1 MDNEDLVPE
10 DAVSVVLDG
19 AKLFIPMDELVDFE
33 KELERLTKEKDKLES
48 EIKRV
53 VGKLNNQGFLAKAPQ
68 ALVDEEKAKQDK
80 FEQMLDAV
88 NQRLENVKAKL

>member
-48 EIKRV
+48 EIKKSCRKALIIKDSLQKHL
-53 VGKLNNQGFLAKAPQ
+53 KLL
-68 ALVDEEKAKQDK
+68 
-80 FEQMLDAV
+80 
-88 NQRLENVKAKL
+88 